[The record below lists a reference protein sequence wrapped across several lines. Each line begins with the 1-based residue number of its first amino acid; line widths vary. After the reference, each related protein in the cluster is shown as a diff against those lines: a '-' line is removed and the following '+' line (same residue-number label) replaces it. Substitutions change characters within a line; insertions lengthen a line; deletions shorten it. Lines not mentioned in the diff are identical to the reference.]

1 MRAPRGTGIAVRLA
15 WALSGVSV
23 ALALATVPLIIANQN
38 APSMSYYGHFSVELA
53 FVVLMLLLPT
63 VGLIVTM
70 RQRENAVGWILLVM
84 AVSFGLSTF
93 ASDYATYAYFT
104 SPGSLPG
111 GTFMA
116 WASST
121 WTWVPGYGLTAA
133 LFLLFPSGH
142 LPSPRWRPALIGLA
156 LGVAALTIGYSFRP
170 GPFDFPWN
178 SLMNPYAPNGTL
190 GDAMTWLYSI
200 GNTISPVV
208 LALSAASLLVR
219 FRRARGVERQQLKWL
234 AYAAGMLA
242 AYLPF
247 ALIFVVIYPIPALIL
262 PISLLGIAIFAG
274 IPIATGL
281 AVLRYRLYD
290 IDLLIN
296 RTLVYAATSAAI
308 AAMFFVGIVAL
319 QALLRPLTNGS
330 ELAIAVSTLIS
341 FALFQPVRRR
351 IQKTVDRR
359 FDRSR
364 YDAARTLDAFADRL
378 RDEVNLDALRED
390 LLVSVQQTMAP
401 AHMSLWLRERE
412 VR

>member
-1 MRAPRGTGIAVRLA
+1 
-15 WALSGVSV
+15 
-23 ALALATVPLIIANQN
+23 
-38 APSMSYYGHFSVELA
+38 
-53 FVVLMLLLPT
+53 
-63 VGLIVTM
+63 
-70 RQRENAVGWILLVM
+70 
-84 AVSFGLSTF
+84 
-93 ASDYATYAYFT
+93 
-104 SPGSLPG
+104 
-111 GTFMA
+111 
-116 WASST
+116 
-121 WTWVPGYGLTAA
+121 
-133 LFLLFPSGH
+133 
-142 LPSPRWRPALIGLA
+142 
-156 LGVAALTIGYSFRP
+156 
-170 GPFDFPWN
+170 
-178 SLMNPYAPNGTL
+178 
-190 GDAMTWLYSI
+190 
-200 GNTISPVV
+200 V

-351 IQKTVDRR
+351 IQETVDRR

>member
-1 MRAPRGTGIAVRLA
+1 L
-15 WALSGVSV
+15 
-23 ALALATVPLIIANQN
+23 
-38 APSMSYYGHFSVELA
+38 
-53 FVVLMLLLPT
+53 
-63 VGLIVTM
+63 
-70 RQRENAVGWILLVM
+70 
-84 AVSFGLSTF
+84 
-93 ASDYATYAYFT
+93 
-104 SPGSLPG
+104 
-111 GTFMA
+111 
-116 WASST
+116 
-121 WTWVPGYGLTAA
+121 
-133 LFLLFPSGH
+133 
-142 LPSPRWRPALIGLA
+142 
-156 LGVAALTIGYSFRP
+156 
-170 GPFDFPWN
+170 
-178 SLMNPYAPNGTL
+178 
-190 GDAMTWLYSI
+190 
-200 GNTISPVV
+200 
-208 LALSAASLLVR
+208 
-219 FRRARGVERQQLKWL
+219 
-234 AYAAGMLA
+234 LA